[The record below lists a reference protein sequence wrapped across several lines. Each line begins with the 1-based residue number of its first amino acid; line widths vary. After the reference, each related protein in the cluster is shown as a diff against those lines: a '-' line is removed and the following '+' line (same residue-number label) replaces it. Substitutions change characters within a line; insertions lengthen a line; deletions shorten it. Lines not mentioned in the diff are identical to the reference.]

1 MWGGE
6 RQKEKGKEERELGGG
21 GKRRMPQK
29 GGRKVCVGVRH
40 KKGCCKSN
48 RKNKRE
54 KRKRQGEV
62 VDRGW
67 G

>member
-1 MWGGE
+1 M
-6 RQKEKGKEERELGGG
+6 L
-21 GKRRMPQK
+21 QK
-29 GGRKVCVGVRH
+29 GGRKVCGGVRH
-40 KKGCCKSN
+40 KKGCCKRD

-62 VDRGW
+62 VERGW